1 MQISDLKCPCCGAPL
16 DDVEDGRVNFFCS
29 YCGSA
34 LCIVYEDCEADN
46 IIRMKVVEA
55 RLSDARANLAHEN
68 AELARESAHVI
79 EADTE
84 QIRLK
89 NRIKAGRHAKLA
101 GILMIF
107 LGCSVTVA
115 ELFGIVYFL
124 SRYAFSVADIVESMG
139 KPIAVAI
146 IAILMVGIMIAIA
159 LILIGIRKIDEL
171 TEAEKDLIEE
181 RIERLRD
188 ALDVNMRLFEEQKAI
203 ADSHRLALIGK
214 KARARKA
221 ARKRAREIKDEI
233 AYINSQI
240 REYESVL

>member
-34 LCIVYEDCEADN
+34 LCIVYEDSETDN

-55 RLSDARANLAHEN
+55 ELSDARANLA
-68 AELARESAHVI
+68 RESAKLAMESAHAI
-79 EADTE
+79 EVETE

-89 NRIKAGRHAKLA
+89 NRIKAGRHAKLT
-101 GILMIF
+101 GIFMIF
-107 LGCSVTVA
+107 LGCLVTVA

-124 SRYAFSVADIVESMG
+124 SRFAFSVGKIVESMG
-139 KPIAVAI
+139 KPLAVLV
-146 IAILMVGIMIAIA
+146 IAILMIGIMIAIA
-159 LILIGIRKIDEL
+159 LILIGVRKIDEL

-181 RIERLRD
+181 KLERLRD
-188 ALDVNMRLFEEQKAI
+188 ALDVNMRLFDEQKAI
-203 ADSHRLALIGK
+203 ADAHRLALIGK
-214 KARARKA
+214 KARERKA
-221 ARKRAREIKDEI
+221 AKKRAREIKDEI